1 MEMQKQAGS
10 LRVYHFLLST
20 LFPAVLN
27 HNLSPTGGGAV
38 ELEVSRHLRECSRS
52 IAGKEQLFMA
62 AYAKALEVVP
72 RQLCDNAGFDS
83 TIILNK
89 LRARHAEGNAVMLK
103 SDERKKTVRSWG
115 VQECCG

>member
-1 MEMQKQAGS
+1 M
-10 LRVYHFLLST
+10 
-20 LFPAVLN
+20 
-27 HNLSPTGGGAV
+27 
-38 ELEVSRHLRECSRS
+38 ELEVSKYLREYSRN

-89 LRARHAEGNAVMLK
+89 LRARHAEGEDLNEGKVGNRLNFCFLVMVEMWVAFVEL
-103 SDERKKTVRSWG
+103 
-115 VQECCG
+115 QEKES